1 MAQSNSISTRY
12 GSAFGIGAIVGVLG
26 GLIGL
31 GGAEFRLPL
40 LVGWFRYPLLPAI
53 LINLL
58 VSLVTVVVSLG
69 FRLQSQGLAP
79 LLEQW
84 PVALNILAGSLPG
97 SYAGVYLATRISERT
112 LVVTVAV
119 VLTLL
124 GLVLIGHDWLFARE
138 PLLLAPTLR
147 LTLGFLAG
155 LLIGAVSSLLGVAGG
170 ELIIPT
176 LALFFALDIKLAGS
190 VSLMISIPTI
200 IVGILR
206 YQSRPVFR
214 EMKPERHFLIFMSLG
229 SVVGAWIGSQLLP
242 HAPSSLLQIFL
253 GVILVFS
260 AAKMARTRLYG
271 RRHPAD

>member
-1 MAQSNSISTRY
+1 MAQLAPTSTRY
-12 GSAFGIGAIVGVLG
+12 RLAFGVGAIVGVLG

-53 LINLL
+53 LVNLL
-58 VSLVTVVVSLG
+58 VSFVTVVVSLA

-84 PVALNILAGSLPG
+84 PVAINILAGSLPG
-97 SYAGVYLATRISERT
+97 SYVGVYLATRISERT
-112 LVVTVAV
+112 LVATVAV

-124 GLVLIGHDWLFARE
+124 GLVLIGHDWFFARD
-138 PLLLAPTLR
+138 PIVLAPVVR
-147 LTLGFLAG
+147 MAVGFLAG

-176 LALFFALDIKLAGS
+176 LALFFAMDIKLAGS
-190 VSLMISIPTI
+190 VSLMISSPTI

-206 YQSRPVFR
+206 YQRTPVFR
-214 EMKPERHFLIFMSLG
+214 GMKRERNFVLVMSLG
-229 SVVGAWIGSQLLP
+229 SVLGAWVGSQLLP
-242 HAPSSLLQIFL
+242 HVPSGLLQIFL
-253 GVILVFS
+253 GLILVFS
-260 AAKMARTRLYG
+260 AAKMARTRLFV
-271 RRHPAD
+271 RNR